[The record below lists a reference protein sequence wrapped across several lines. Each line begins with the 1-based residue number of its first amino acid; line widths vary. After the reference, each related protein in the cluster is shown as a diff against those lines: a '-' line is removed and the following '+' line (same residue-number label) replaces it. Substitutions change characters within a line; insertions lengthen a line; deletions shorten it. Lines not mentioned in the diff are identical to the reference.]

1 MPEPTP
7 RERAA
12 TLRAGAE
19 NLADARE
26 ALRRAHARM
35 GDVMDRPE
43 CLEQMIGALT
53 SLAND
58 ARRQAQQLERDA

>member
-12 TLRAGAE
+12 ALRAGADA
-19 NLADARE
+19 LAAARE
-26 ALRRAHARM
+26 AVRRAHKHM

-43 CLEQMIGALT
+43 CLEQMMGALT
-53 SLAND
+53 TLARD
-58 ARRQAQQLERDA
+58 VRHQAQQLERDA